1 MTASCLLFASSLGSV
16 LIAGHGEGRR
26 GLRADAADAD
36 AEEVPMFL
44 IDTLLRSLAYGR
56 LRLKLL
62 DIALQLFQPNLS
74 ERRQLSVAPR
84 WRDVLHDADT

>member
-1 MTASCLLFASSLGSV
+1 MV
-16 LIAGHGEGRR
+16 KDDEGFERMP
-26 GLRADAADAD
+26 LTP
-36 AEEVPMFL
+36 EEVPMFL

>member
-1 MTASCLLFASSLGSV
+1 MTASCLLVASSLGSV

-26 GLRADAADAD
+26 GLRADAAD

>member
-1 MTASCLLFASSLGSV
+1 
-16 LIAGHGEGRR
+16 
-26 GLRADAADAD
+26 
-36 AEEVPMFL
+36 MFL

-74 ERRQLSVAPR
+74 GGITPPVERRAKMARCIARRGYLSNTIRFRQA
-84 WRDVLHDADT
+84 TT